1 MNEELTPQ
9 KERFL
14 REMEQKLR
22 RRDLDAR
29 LLEDG
34 LTHVRW
40 NEKPLCSVDR
50 DGIVRFR
57 PADITGAEVDRQL
70 RTVTQTA
77 TQVKEYMRI
86 FERAPA
92 LKVVGLDDTYKVLAD
107 FGDAVLAEQFGKTG
121 ARFVTW
127 EWDFDRKGVH
137 AGHYHMGNY
146 EAAKLDFA
154 ARAGLINEQR
164 LFSDEQ
170 LGVIR
175 NACAFALEDDAT
187 LSYAEEKQLQ
197 SGQEQIEL
205 LLPQQTQEQ
214 RPTMEQTM

>member
-1 MNEELTPQ
+1 MENMRRVELHTGTLT
-9 KERFL
+9 KINT
-14 REMEQKLR
+14 K
-22 RRDLDAR
+22 
-29 LLEDG
+29 G
-34 LTHVRW
+34 LTV
-40 NEKPLCSVDR
+40 EEYCEYICKKY
-50 DGIVRFR
+50 GYEI
-57 PADITGAEVDRQL
+57 AYETYAETLMDV
-70 RTVTQTA
+70 
-77 TQVKEYMRI
+77 
-86 FERAPA
+86 
-92 LKVVGLDDTYKVLAD
+92 DDTYKVLAD

-154 ARAGLINEQR
+154 VRAGLINEQR

-175 NACAFALEDDAT
+175 NACEFALEDDAT

-197 SGQEQIEL
+197 SVQEQIEL

-214 RPTMEQTM
+214 RSTMEQTM